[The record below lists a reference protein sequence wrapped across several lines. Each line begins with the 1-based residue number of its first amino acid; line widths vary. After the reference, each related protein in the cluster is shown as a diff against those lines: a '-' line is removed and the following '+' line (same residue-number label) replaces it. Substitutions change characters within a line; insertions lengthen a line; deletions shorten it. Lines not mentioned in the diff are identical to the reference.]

1 VHGRRGGA
9 AGGLAQLL
17 GPLPR
22 AVALCG
28 SLFVLLSRG
37 RKRLE
42 ALGLGV
48 FAPVEFEGE

>member
-1 VHGRRGGA
+1 V
-9 AGGLAQLL
+9 
-17 GPLPR
+17 GPVPS
-22 AVALCG
+22 ADALCG
-28 SLFVLLSRG
+28 SLFVLNSRG